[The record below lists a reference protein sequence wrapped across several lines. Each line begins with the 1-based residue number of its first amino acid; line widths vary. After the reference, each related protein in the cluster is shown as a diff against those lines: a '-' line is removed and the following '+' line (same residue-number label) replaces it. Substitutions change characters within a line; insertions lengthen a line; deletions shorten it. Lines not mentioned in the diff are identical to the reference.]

1 MRVEDFI
8 EQSNQATNLTTLFSI
23 YSAAMEQYGYDRV
36 LFALVNDHP
45 TLQQEAQHGVVK
57 NYPEDWV
64 AHYLAEGYDKIDP
77 VRQRV
82 MVSVEAFTWDQL
94 VATTQFSKIQQKLF
108 NEARE
113 AGLNNGIGIPLR
125 GPGGTIAGVGAASS
139 QLNVS
144 PFNRFGQR
152 ANLITYQF
160 YFSFWRL
167 MEQKNSKANVQ
178 LSQREKD
185 ILLWSATGKSR
196 EDIALALF
204 ISSHTVDYH
213 IRNIFRKL
221 ETHTMI
227 SAVVKAIQMGYIN
240 P

>member
-144 PFNRFGQR
+144 PFN
-152 ANLITYQF
+152 
-160 YFSFWRL
+160 
-167 MEQKNSKANVQ
+167 
-178 LSQREKD
+178 
-185 ILLWSATGKSR
+185 
-196 EDIALALF
+196 
-204 ISSHTVDYH
+204 
-213 IRNIFRKL
+213 
-221 ETHTMI
+221 
-227 SAVVKAIQMGYIN
+227 
-240 P
+240 

>member
-82 MVSVEAFTWDQL
+82 MVSVEGFTWDQL

>member
-1 MRVEDFI
+1 MRIEDFI

>member
-144 PFNRFGQR
+144 PFDRFGQR

>member
-64 AHYLAEGYDKIDP
+64 AHYLAEGYDKIDA

>member
-221 ETHTMI
+221 ETHTII
-227 SAVVKAIQMGYIN
+227 SAVVKAIQIGYIN

>member
-125 GPGGTIAGVGAASS
+125 GPGGTIAGVGAASG